1 MNVRAPQTGVC
12 ERVAPN
18 MSNNDVSTSH
28 MMADYLDRIGA
39 GKVLLDRAP
48 FSFDWTPPALV
59 GRDSELRELASMF
72 IGMESHGVGG
82 KAVIT
87 GPVGSGKTVITRR
100 FGEDLQRLLDGR
112 RKIVLAHVNC
122 RNHPTTSQV
131 LQQIALSLDSG
142 HPERGF
148 SSGEIVQ
155 SIRRNLNAYDSHLL
169 LVLDEVDVLI
179 RREKSDL
186 IYKLL
191 RIDEGQDQQG
201 SLSLILVSQD
211 TSMLKLFEAAIISRL
226 GESNTLDLQPYDE
239 LGLVGIARQ
248 RYEEACRPG
257 SVGDDTLAKIGRF
270 ASDSGDAR
278 LAIEL
283 LEAAVRRAEKAGRG
297 DVLVEDVRPSTLR
310 ATSVEPS
317 QVDNLN
323 SHQKLVLLGIC
334 RRLKRVDEISSG
346 DAQKLYN
353 LVCEE
358 FGARPRSYTTFWKH
372 LKVLETQGLIETRTA
387 NASVGRGRTQHI
399 TMTNTAPAVLES
411 RIEKEFQ

>member
-82 KAVIT
+82 RAVIT

-155 SIRRNLNAYDSHLL
+155 SIRRNLNAHDSHLL

-226 GESNTLDLQPYDE
+226 GESNALDLQPYDE
-239 LGLVGIARQ
+239 PGLVGIARQ

-317 QVDNLN
+317 QVDNLS

>member
-131 LQQIALSLDSG
+131 LQQIVLSLDSG

-155 SIRRNLNAYDSHLL
+155 SIRRNLNAHDSHLL

-186 IYKLL
+186 LYKLL

-239 LGLVGIARQ
+239 PGLVGIARQ

-317 QVDNLN
+317 QVDNLS

>member
-1 MNVRAPQTGVC
+1 MNARASQTGVC
-12 ERVAPN
+12 EFAAPN

-59 GRDSELRELASMF
+59 GRDSELRALASMF

-82 KAVIT
+82 RAVIT

-155 SIRRNLNAYDSHLL
+155 SIRRNLNSHESHLL

-211 TSMLKLFEAAIISRL
+211 ASMLKLFEAAIISRL
-226 GESNTLDLQPYDE
+226 GESNILDLQPYDE
-239 LGLVGIARQ
+239 PELVGIARQ

-257 SVGDDTLAKIGRF
+257 SVGDETLAKIGRF

-283 LEAAVRRAEKAGRG
+283 LEAAVRRAEKDGRG

-310 ATSVEPS
+310 AASVEPS
-317 QVDNLN
+317 QVDNLGR
-323 SHQKLVLLGIC
+323 HQKLVLLGIC
-334 RRLKRVDEISSG
+334 RRLKKVDEISSG

>member
-1 MNVRAPQTGVC
+1 MNASASQTGVC
-12 ERVAPN
+12 GRAAPN

-82 KAVIT
+82 RAVIT

-155 SIRRNLNAYDSHLL
+155 SIRRNLNSHESHLL

-211 TSMLKLFEAAIISRL
+211 ASMLKLFEAAIISRL
-226 GESNTLDLQPYDE
+226 GESNILDLQPYDE
-239 LGLVGIARQ
+239 PELVGIARQ

-257 SVGDDTLAKIGRF
+257 SVGDETLAKIGRF

-283 LEAAVRRAEKAGRG
+283 LEAAVRRAEKDGRG

-310 ATSVEPS
+310 AASVEPS
-317 QVDNLN
+317 QVDNLGR
-323 SHQKLVLLGIC
+323 HQKLVLLGIC
-334 RRLKRVDEISSG
+334 RRLKKVDEISSG

>member
-72 IGMESHGVGG
+72 TGMESHGVGG

-155 SIRRNLNAYDSHLL
+155 SIRRNLNAHDSHLL

-226 GESNTLDLQPYDE
+226 GESNVLDLQPYDE
-239 LGLVGIARQ
+239 PGLVGIARQ

-317 QVDNLN
+317 QVDNLGR
-323 SHQKLVLLGIC
+323 HQKLVLLGIC

>member
-1 MNVRAPQTGVC
+1 MNASASQTGVC
-12 ERVAPN
+12 GRAAPN

-72 IGMESHGVGG
+72 LGMESHGVGG
-82 KAVIT
+82 RAVIT

-155 SIRRNLNAYDSHLL
+155 SIRRNLNSHESHLL

-211 TSMLKLFEAAIISRL
+211 ASMLKLFEAAIISRL
-226 GESNTLDLQPYDE
+226 GESNILDLQPYDE
-239 LGLVGIARQ
+239 PELVGIARQ

-257 SVGDDTLAKIGRF
+257 SVGDETLAKIGRF

-283 LEAAVRRAEKAGRG
+283 LEAAVRRAEKDGRG

-310 ATSVEPS
+310 AASVEPS
-317 QVDNLN
+317 QVDNLGR
-323 SHQKLVLLGIC
+323 HQKLVLLGIC
-334 RRLKRVDEISSG
+334 RRLKKVDEISSG

-411 RIEKEFQ
+411 RIEKEFG

>member
-1 MNVRAPQTGVC
+1 
-12 ERVAPN
+12 

-82 KAVIT
+82 RAVIT

-155 SIRRNLNAYDSHLL
+155 SIRRNLNSHESHLL

-211 TSMLKLFEAAIISRL
+211 ASMLKLFEAAIISRL
-226 GESNTLDLQPYDE
+226 GESNILDLQPYDE
-239 LGLVGIARQ
+239 PELVGIARQ

-257 SVGDDTLAKIGRF
+257 SVGDETLAKIGRF

-283 LEAAVRRAEKAGRG
+283 LEAAVRRAEKDGRG

-310 ATSVEPS
+310 AASVEPS
-317 QVDNLN
+317 QVDNLGR
-323 SHQKLVLLGIC
+323 HQKLVLLGIC
-334 RRLKRVDEISSG
+334 RRLKKVDEISSG

-411 RIEKEFQ
+411 RIEKEFG

>member
-1 MNVRAPQTGVC
+1 
-12 ERVAPN
+12 
-18 MSNNDVSTSH
+18 

-59 GRDSELRELASMF
+59 GRDTELRELASMF
-72 IGMESHGVGG
+72 TGMESHGVSSR
-82 KAVIT
+82 AVIT
-87 GPVGSGKTVITRR
+87 GPVGSGKTVMTRR
-100 FGEDLQRLLDGR
+100 FGEDLQRMLDGR
-112 RKIVLAHVNC
+112 RKIILAHVNC
-122 RNHPTTSQV
+122 RNHPSTSQV
-131 LQQIALSLDSG
+131 LQQIVLSLDSG

-148 SSGEIVQ
+148 SSGEIIQ
-155 SIRRNLNAYDSHLL
+155 SIRRNLNAHDSHLL
-169 LVLDEVDVLI
+169 LVLDEVDALI

-191 RIDEGQDQQG
+191 RIDEGRDQQG
-201 SLSLILVSQD
+201 SLSLMLVSQD
-211 TSMLKLFEAAIISRL
+211 VSMLKLFEAAIISRL
-226 GESNTLDLQPYDE
+226 GESNILNLQPYDAPA
-239 LGLVGIARQ
+239 LMGIARQ
-248 RYEEACRPG
+248 RYEEACKPG

-270 ASDSGDAR
+270 AADTGDAR

-283 LEAAVRRAEKAGRG
+283 LEAAIRRAEKAGRG

-310 ATSVEPS
+310 AASVEPS
-317 QVDNLN
+317 QVDNL
-323 SHQKLVLLGIC
+323 SKHQKLVLLGIC
-334 RRLKRVDEISSG
+334 RRLKKADEISSG
-346 DAQKLYN
+346 DARKLYN

-358 FGARPRSYTTFWKH
+358 FEARPRSYTTFWKH
-372 LKVLETQGLIETRTA
+372 LKALETQGLIETRTA

>member
-1 MNVRAPQTGVC
+1 MNARASQTGVC
-12 ERVAPN
+12 EFAAPN

-28 MMADYLDRIGA
+28 MMADYLNRIGA

-82 KAVIT
+82 RAVIT

-155 SIRRNLNAYDSHLL
+155 SIRRNLNSHESHLL

-211 TSMLKLFEAAIISRL
+211 ASMLKLFEAAIISRL
-226 GESNTLDLQPYDE
+226 GESNILDLQPYDE
-239 LGLVGIARQ
+239 PELVGIARQ

-257 SVGDDTLAKIGRF
+257 SVGDETLAKIGRF

-283 LEAAVRRAEKAGRG
+283 LEAAVRRAEKDGRG

-310 ATSVEPS
+310 AASVEPS
-317 QVDNLN
+317 QVDNLGR
-323 SHQKLVLLGIC
+323 HQKLVLLGIC
-334 RRLKRVDEISSG
+334 RRLKKVDEISSG

-372 LKVLETQGLIETRTA
+372 LKVLETQGLIETRMA

>member
-1 MNVRAPQTGVC
+1 MNARASQTGVC
-12 ERVAPN
+12 EFAAPN

-82 KAVIT
+82 RAVIT

-155 SIRRNLNAYDSHLL
+155 SIRRNLNSHESHLL

-211 TSMLKLFEAAIISRL
+211 ASMLKLFEAAIISRL
-226 GESNTLDLQPYDE
+226 GESNILDLQPYDE
-239 LGLVGIARQ
+239 PELVGIARQ

-257 SVGDDTLAKIGRF
+257 SVGDETLAKIGRF

-283 LEAAVRRAEKAGRG
+283 LEAAVRRAEKDGRG

-310 ATSVEPS
+310 AASVEPS
-317 QVDNLN
+317 QVDNLGR
-323 SHQKLVLLGIC
+323 HQKLVLLGIC
-334 RRLKRVDEISSG
+334 RRLKKVDEISSG

-372 LKVLETQGLIETRTA
+372 LKVLETQGLIETRMA

>member
-1 MNVRAPQTGVC
+1 MNARASQTGVC
-12 ERVAPN
+12 EFAAPN

-28 MMADYLDRIGA
+28 MMADYLNRIGA

-82 KAVIT
+82 RAVIT

-155 SIRRNLNAYDSHLL
+155 SIRRNLNSHESHLL

-211 TSMLKLFEAAIISRL
+211 ASMLKLFEAAIISRL
-226 GESNTLDLQPYDE
+226 GESNILDLQPYDE
-239 LGLVGIARQ
+239 PELVGIARQ

-257 SVGDDTLAKIGRF
+257 SVGDETLAKIGRF

-283 LEAAVRRAEKAGRG
+283 LEAAVRRAEKDGRG

-310 ATSVEPS
+310 AASVEPS
-317 QVDNLN
+317 QVDNLGR
-323 SHQKLVLLGIC
+323 HQKLVLLGIC
-334 RRLKRVDEISSG
+334 RRLKKVDEISSG

>member
-1 MNVRAPQTGVC
+1 MNACASQTGVC

-18 MSNNDVSTSH
+18 MSNNDVSTSR

-155 SIRRNLNAYDSHLL
+155 SIRRNLNAHDSHLL

-211 TSMLKLFEAAIISRL
+211 ASMLKLFEAAIISRL
-226 GESNTLDLQPYDE
+226 GESNVLDLQPYDE
-239 LGLVGIARQ
+239 PELVGIARQ

-257 SVGDDTLAKIGRF
+257 SVGDDILAKIGRF

-310 ATSVEPS
+310 AASVEPS
-317 QVDNLN
+317 QVDNLGR
-323 SHQKLVLLGIC
+323 HQKLVLLGIC
-334 RRLKRVDEISSG
+334 RRLKKVDEISSG

-372 LKVLETQGLIETRTA
+372 LKVLETQGLIETRMA